1 MPLRAQYNW
10 RLWWR
15 RAFSCRTQHHLHR
28 QLWPDSSAL
37 CVSSLRLCVQRE
49 GRPFSCS
56 RAGIR
61 AKLQSTVNIFLIVFI
76 NNSGGQFYVSV
87 LLLAAVKATLEEGIA
102 TTSSLSFFQQT
113 LFPAFICFSL
123 SFLVSSSIRLHFCK
137 SFFSWVCP
145 LLSLVP
151 QWHRSSVSYDALRM
165 VQLLCHTMRVRWLK
179 FLHTF
184 SSAHSHKATEIN
196 GKTTLLKNPQPGLGL
211 VLFGRKAWNTD
222 SLGRIANT
230 SLRML

>member
-1 MPLRAQYNW
+1 MLCVEIPLRAQYNW

-165 VQLLCHTMRVRWLK
+165 VQLLCHTMRVRWHFFFCTLTQGYRNK
-179 FLHTF
+179 WKNNIVKK
-184 SSAHSHKATEIN
+184 SAAR
-196 GKTTLLKNPQPGLGL
+196 
-211 VLFGRKAWNTD
+211 F
-222 SLGRIANT
+222 RIGFVW
-230 SLRML
+230 